1 MGIRFRSTSE
11 RSAPRAK
18 IRRICE
24 LNGGRFARPSAIVR
38 VFYVTAIT
46 SSFNVSVSVAI
57 RRHRESG
64 FRLRAGLTPLL
75 AVVLAA
81 CAPKSE
87 PRTVFDFMDD
97 GFAREGVLTRCNQNR
112 DETLNDQEC
121 NNARRAAAAIAL
133 EAERARAPALEQ
145 RSEARLA
152 ALRDHSPAGA
162 EPTGNASASDAPAFG
177 SPVGSV
183 LPSLSPSPSSDEY
196 AESTELLGRHAIEI
210 DVEPPSND
218 LVIAPAIAVPELAV
232 VPRPFRDEPAQR

>member
-1 MGIRFRSTSE
+1 M
-11 RSAPRAK
+11 
-18 IRRICE
+18 
-24 LNGGRFARPSAIVR
+24 R

-46 SSFNVSVSVAI
+46 SSFNVSASVAI

-87 PRTVFDFMDD
+87 PRTVLDFMDD

-112 DETLNDQEC
+112 EETLNDVEC
-121 NNARRAAAAIAL
+121 NNAHRASATLAL
-133 EAERARAPALEQ
+133 EAERARAPELEQ

-152 ALRDHSPAGA
+152 ALRDREAPVQAGS
-162 EPTGNASASDAPAFG
+162 TGDTLPNVGPSFG

-183 LPSLSPSPSSDEY
+183 LPSMSPSLD
-196 AESTELLGRHAIEI
+196 AGTQGNARLGPRAIEI
-210 DVEPPSND
+210 DAEPPSNE
-218 LVIAPAIAVPELAV
+218 LVIAPPLDVPELAV
-232 VPRPFRDEPAQR
+232 VPQPFGAEAAQR